1 MTIPNSVTS
10 IEWCAFSGCNELTD
24 VFCYAK
30 NVPNTNYNTFR
41 DSYIEYATLHVPES
55 AINAYKETAPW
66 SNFER
71 IVTLIG
77 EIPEEFTV
85 KKCSTPTITYE
96 NGELVFKYET
106 EGVTFVS
113 DIRITYENQG
123 TLNGDRLSL
132 DIVKICTISVYAT
145 KDGYE
150 NSETATESITLNDE
164 GTSERLRVSDLTRM
178 IEKYLQQKD
187 E

>member
-1 MTIPNSVTS
+1 M
-10 IEWCAFSGCNELTD
+10 
-24 VFCYAK
+24 
-30 NVPNTNYNTFR
+30 
-41 DSYIEYATLHVPES
+41 
-55 AINAYKETAPW
+55 
-66 SNFER
+66 
-71 IVTLIG
+71 
-77 EIPEEFTV
+77 